1 MMVSSHPRRQRK
13 ALYTA
18 SNSKRRKQMS
28 AQIDPKL
35 RERMALKGKAYPRS
49 LAVRKGDRVRVVR
62 GAPGRPNRPKSGKEV
77 RDPPRGRTHKIT
89 GVNTRNRKI
98 FVETK
103 TYRKADQS
111 ELPRPIDP
119 SNVVIVNPD
128 WSDPRRRRIISRI
141 NRMEAMTEQE
151 VEDWEQAE
159 DEFEADEYEVEEEEN
174 GEPKADEE
182 LVEEASEADSEPEA
196 DEEDVEA
203 VEAEDADENEL
214 TGVSEDIEPEVTP
227 EEATSNEDPEST
239 TPAGE
244 AVNEAES
251 KEA

>member
-1 MMVSSHPRRQRK
+1 M
-13 ALYTA
+13 
-18 SNSKRRKQMS
+18 
-28 AQIDPKL
+28 
-35 RERMALKGKAYPRS
+35 
-49 LAVRKGDRVRVVR
+49 
-62 GAPGRPNRPKSGKEV
+62 
-77 RDPPRGRTHKIT
+77 
-89 GVNTRNRKI
+89 
-98 FVETK
+98 
-103 TYRKADQS
+103 
-111 ELPRPIDP
+111 
-119 SNVVIVNPD
+119 VIVNPD